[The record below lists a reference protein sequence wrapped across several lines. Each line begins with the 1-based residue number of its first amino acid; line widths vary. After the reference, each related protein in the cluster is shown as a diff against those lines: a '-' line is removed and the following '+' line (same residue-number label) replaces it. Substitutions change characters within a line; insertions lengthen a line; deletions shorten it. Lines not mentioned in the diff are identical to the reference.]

1 MFLYTGSSN
10 SSIFR
15 CRFFAQ
21 LEGLSLACLVGL
33 LLCMKW
39 GFLGRVRGFFILKG
53 PACLSDTGPCRPLI
67 QSGRD
72 QWIADRPKWPRIT
85 PPLSD
90 GYPTAIRRLSDG
102 YPTVIR
108 RLSDGIRR
116 YPTPGPRR
124 HSVLGAPAQLSD
136 GCPTAIRRPSDG
148 YPTAIRRPSAI
159 RRLSDVNPKLVC
171 SPKAPNKKPARN
183 LLRPR
188 GPASAQGPET

>member
-1 MFLYTGSSN
+1 
-10 SSIFR
+10 
-15 CRFFAQ
+15 
-21 LEGLSLACLVGL
+21 
-33 LLCMKW
+33 MKW
-39 GFLGRVRGFFILKG
+39 GFLREGPGPSLLKG
-53 PACLSDTGPCRPLI
+53 PACLSDTGPCGPLV

-124 HSVLGAPAQLSD
+124 PSVLGAPAELS
-136 GCPTAIRRPSDG
+136 GLSDG
-148 YPTAIRRPSAI
+148 YPTAIRRLSDGYPTAI
-159 RRLSDVNPKLVC
+159 RRLSDGYPTDPTVIRRFSDGNPKLVC

-188 GPASAQGPET
+188 GPGVGYPSDNRRIIMPGEV